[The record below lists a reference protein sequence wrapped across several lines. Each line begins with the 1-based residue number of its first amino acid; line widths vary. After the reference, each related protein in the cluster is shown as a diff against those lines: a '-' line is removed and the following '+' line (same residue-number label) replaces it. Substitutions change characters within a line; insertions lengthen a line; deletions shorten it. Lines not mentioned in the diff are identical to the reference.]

1 MQDQPLVSLMSE
13 IARLLSARSST
24 PRVAALRIAH
34 GKLRAFAQGPALQ
47 RGLVRRRAPDLP
59 RDAAG
64 AAGDMSIASSLP
76 RDLSG
81 LKIEGTDL
89 TAGETQVLRLLARG
103 LTRREVGRR
112 LNKSD
117 ETVKALSKTC
127 RSRLRAR
134 NTTHAVAIAVS
145 LDLI

>member
-1 MQDQPLVSLMSE
+1 
-13 IARLLSARSST
+13 
-24 PRVAALRIAH
+24 
-34 GKLRAFAQGPALQ
+34 
-47 RGLVRRRAPDLP
+47 
-59 RDAAG
+59 
-64 AAGDMSIASSLP
+64 MSIASSLP
-76 RDLSG
+76 RDLCG

-89 TAGETQVLRLLARG
+89 TACETQVLRLLARG
-103 LTRREVGRR
+103 LTRREVGTR
-112 LNKSD
+112 LNKSE

>member
-1 MQDQPLVSLMSE
+1 
-13 IARLLSARSST
+13 
-24 PRVAALRIAH
+24 
-34 GKLRAFAQGPALQ
+34 
-47 RGLVRRRAPDLP
+47 
-59 RDAAG
+59 
-64 AAGDMSIASSLP
+64 MSIASSLP

-89 TAGETQVLRLLARG
+89 TDGETQVLRLLARG
-103 LTRREVGRR
+103 LTRREVGSR
-112 LNKSD
+112 LNKSE
-117 ETVKALSKTC
+117 ETVKAR